1 VRHLALFVGVAAL
14 IIVVPGPDTALVT
27 KNAVLHGR
35 RAALGTAVGVT
46 TGLALWTLASA
57 VGIAS
62 LLRSSEIAFTVVKL
76 VGAAY
81 LVWLGVQAL
90 LTARRRHAAGGGGSG
105 AGTARGR
112 LSAGGAA
119 RQGVLSNLSNPK
131 IAALFTSLLP
141 QFVTPGRSVL
151 APSLAL
157 GGLFAAMTLVWLVAY
172 ALAAS
177 KASSILERP
186 RVAAAVDRLTGVVL
200 IALGLRLATE
210 HR

>member
-1 VRHLALFVGVAAL
+1 MRHLVLFIGVAAL

-35 RAALGTAVGVT
+35 RAALGTAVGVC
-46 TGLALWTLASA
+46 TGLTVWTLASA

-62 LLRSSEIAFTVVKL
+62 LLRSSETAFTVVKL

-81 LVWLGVQAL
+81 LIWLGVQAL
-90 LTARRRHAAGGGGSG
+90 LAARRRHAGPDFGPN
-105 AGTARGR
+105 GR
-112 LSAGGAA
+112 RELSARGAA

-141 QFVTPGRSVL
+141 QFVAPGRSVL
-151 APSLAL
+151 VPSLVL
-157 GGLFAAMTLVWLVAY
+157 GGLFAAMTLVYLAAY
-172 ALAAS
+172 ALAAA
-177 KASSILERP
+177 KASSVLERP
-186 RVAAAVDRLTGVVL
+186 RIAAAIDRVTGLVL
-200 IALGLRLATE
+200 IGLGIRLATE

>member
-90 LTARRRHAAGGGGSG
+90 LTARRRHAAGGDGSG

>member
-1 VRHLALFVGVAAL
+1 VRHLLLFTGVAAL
-14 IIVVPGPDTALVT
+14 IIVIPGPDTALVT

-62 LLRSSEIAFTVVKL
+62 LLRSSEVAFTVVKL
-76 VGAAY
+76 LGAAY

-90 LTARRRHAAGGGGSG
+90 LTARRRHHGPGIARDGRPEL
-105 AGTARGR
+105 TAR
-112 LSAGGAA
+112 AAA

-141 QFVTPGRSVL
+141 QFVVPGGSVL
-151 APSLAL
+151 VPSLLL
-157 GGLFAAMTLVWLVAY
+157 GGLFAAMTLVWLVGY
-172 ALAAS
+172 ALAAV
-177 KASSILERP
+177 KASSVLERP
-186 RVAAAVDRLTGVVL
+186 RVAAAIDRLTGLVL
-200 IALGLRLATE
+200 IGLGIRLAAE

>member
-1 VRHLALFVGVAAL
+1 MRHLALFVGVAAL
-14 IIVVPGPDTALVT
+14 IILVPGPDTALVT

-62 LLRSSEIAFTVVKL
+62 LLRSSEVAITAVKL
-76 VGAAY
+76 VGAVY

-90 LTARRRHAAGGGGSG
+90 LMARRRHAPDASG
-105 AGTARGR
+105 TGAARGR
-112 LSAGGAA
+112 LSAAGAA

-157 GGLFAAMTLVWLVAY
+157 GGLFAAMTLVWLVVY

-177 KASSILERP
+177 KASSVLERP